1 MKLTTNYVVVQLRN
15 GRLVLTFN
23 AVIFNSFET
32 ARNYAVDMTEAY
44 ATPANELEYVVL
56 RGKDPYN
63 D

>member
-1 MKLTTNYVVVQLRN
+1 MKLTTTYVVVQLRA
-15 GRLVLTFN
+15 GRLSLIFN

-32 ARNYAVDMTEAY
+32 ARSYAQDMTEAY
-44 ATPANELEYVVL
+44 STPENELEYVVL